1 MHATMGPSVFDTC
14 PLLQPLNMNTL
25 KDIFTSDN
33 VLALS
38 RVKLDQNQRDA
49 NGRTP
54 LHQAV
59 AANATD
65 SALWLLDTGKAPV
78 NVADSHGETPLMRAA
93 WLGNTT
99 VVGALIERGADL
111 AAFSRVGG
119 TALHFAHAASS
130 PSEAV
135 IKQLQ
140 EAGANPEA
148 LDSAGKRPDDW
159 IAYGQ
164 AIKEGASLG
173 KPARGKT
180 LRLKR

>member
-1 MHATMGPSVFDTC
+1 MNNLNDT
-14 PLLQPLNMNTL
+14 L
-25 KDIFTSDN
+25 TSDN

-38 RVKLDQNQRDA
+38 RLNLNQDQRDG

-65 SALWLLDTGKAPV
+65 SALWMLDTGQAPV
-78 NVADSHGETPLMRAA
+78 NAADLQGETPLMRAA
-93 WLGNTT
+93 WLGNSTL
-99 VVGALIERGADL
+99 VGALLERGADL
-111 AAFSRVGG
+111 AAFSRTGG

-130 PSEAV
+130 PSKAV
-135 IKQLQ
+135 IEQLL

-148 LDSAGKRPDDW
+148 LDSDGKRPDDW
-159 IAYGQ
+159 AAYGQ

-173 KPARGKT
+173 KPARGRI